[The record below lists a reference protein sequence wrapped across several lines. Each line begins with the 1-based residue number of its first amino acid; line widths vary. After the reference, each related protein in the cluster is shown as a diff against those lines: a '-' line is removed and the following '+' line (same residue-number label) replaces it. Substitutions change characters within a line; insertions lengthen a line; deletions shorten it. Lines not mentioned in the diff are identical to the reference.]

1 MSDGCFDGHE
11 LWFLRRGNDNPKAI
25 RVSIDT
31 VLALSSNAFSAF
43 FILFSDFATAVRIL
57 A

>member
-1 MSDGCFDGHE
+1 M
-11 LWFLRRGNDNPKAI
+11 LRQPEAL
-25 RVSIDT
+25 VSENENLSGYKSSSNT
-31 VLALSSNAFSAF
+31 LLALSSNAFSAF